1 MKNRSKRF
9 SLLSR
14 LRSFYYA
21 FRGIG
26 FAFRQEHNLWIHT
39 LAAAAAI
46 IMGFL
51 LHISALEWIVI
62 AIVIAGVFVSE
73 LFNSA
78 IESLV
83 DLCSPDFN
91 EKAGRIKDMAA
102 GAVLIAALGAL
113 TAGLIIFIPKIV
125 GACRLIFLFGF
136 RK

>member
-1 MKNRSKRF
+1 MKNRSGQF

-14 LRSFYYA
+14 LRSFPYA
-21 FRGIG
+21 FRGIRW
-26 FAFRQEHNLWIHT
+26 AFRQEHNLWIHT

-46 IMGFL
+46 AMGFL
-51 LHISALEWIVI
+51 LQISALEWTVI

-78 IESLV
+78 IENLV
-83 DLCSPDFN
+83 DLCSPDYD

-113 TAGLIIFIPKIV
+113 ATGLIIFIPKLL
-125 GACRLIFLFGF
+125 ALF
-136 RK
+136 